1 MYSVQIQVSRQIS
14 FHSKTLQF
22 YASLRFS
29 TGVDKLQ
36 INTNKP
42 QTNYSNSAELPKQ
55 LPHR

>member
-1 MYSVQIQVSRQIS
+1 MYSVQIQAVKSH
-14 FHSKTLQF
+14 FTLKHCNL